1 MVSEAGGWME
11 WNGEVLILFL
21 WSETDVIN
29 KKSLKT
35 YTYLFIHIY
44 KIFYL
49 LLWHEMSNEILLHK
63 NYFYFE
69 LKFVFVVIN
78 TQ

>member
-35 YTYLFIHIY
+35 YTYLYTYTKYFIYYYDTKWVMRYCYI
-44 KIFYL
+44 
-49 LLWHEMSNEILLHK
+49 